1 MRQMIESLVRDM
13 LSPYLERMEELSTE
27 VEELRRRMQLMI
39 RLGHISQVHESHQL
53 VKIKHGELDTPFI
66 KWFAQS
72 AGRVSHYRCPT
83 VGEQALILNFAA
95 GNTGLQSIALVGI
108 DSSQFPFPVDNP
120 AQIMTTYG
128 DKCAEIWDMDAGT
141 LTFKASEMIK
151 LDTKLVHATKNVHAD
166 NNIDAGK
173 NIHAKG
179 ESSDKTRTMQAD
191 RDIYNGHVHPHGEP
205 KTSAPEQQQ

>member
-1 MRQMIESLVRDM
+1 MRQIIELLVREM

-39 RLGHISQVHESHQL
+39 RLGHISQVHESNQL
-53 VKIKHGELDTPFI
+53 VKIKHGELETPFI

-83 VGEQALILNFAA
+83 VGEQALILNFGA

-108 DSSQFPFPVDNP
+108 DSSKFPFPADNP
-120 AQIMTTYG
+120 AQVVTAYG

-141 LTFKASEMIK
+141 LTLKALELIT
-151 LDTKLVHATKNVHAD
+151 LDTKRVRATKDIHAD
-166 NNIDAGK
+166 
-173 NIHAKG
+173 G
-179 ESSDKTRTMQAD
+179 EVSDHTRTMQDD
-191 RDIYNGHVHPHGEP
+191 RNIYNSHDHPHGLP
-205 KTSAPEQQQ
+205 NTSVPNQSK

>member
-1 MRQMIESLVRDM
+1 MRQIIELLVREM

-39 RLGHISQVHESHQL
+39 RLGHISQVHESNQL
-53 VKIKHGELDTPFI
+53 VKIKHGELETPFI

-83 VGEQALILNFAA
+83 VGEQALILNFGA

-108 DSSQFPFPVDNP
+108 DSSKFPFPADNP
-120 AQIMTTYG
+120 AQVVTAYG

-141 LTFKASEMIK
+141 LTLKALELIK
-151 LDTKLVHATKNVHAD
+151 LDTKLVHATKDVHAD
-166 NNIDAGK
+166 KD
-173 NIHAKG
+173 IHADG
-179 ESSDKTRTMQAD
+179 EVSDHTRTMQAA
-191 RDIYNGHVHPHGEP
+191 RDIYNGHVHPHGVP
-205 KTSAPEQQQ
+205 KTSVPEQQQ